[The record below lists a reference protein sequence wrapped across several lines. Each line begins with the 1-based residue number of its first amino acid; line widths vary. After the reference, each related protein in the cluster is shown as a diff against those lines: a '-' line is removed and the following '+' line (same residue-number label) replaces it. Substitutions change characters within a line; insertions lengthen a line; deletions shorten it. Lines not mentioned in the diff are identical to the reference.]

1 MLSGIP
7 TNWQDFAPQPE
18 KNGVAKMAVL
28 DHGYVRMEDSMGN
41 DLTTV
46 NAAKVSFDRRSDTF
60 KERDQK
66 LTNFLWKNGH
76 TSPFRHSVMTFEV
89 YAPMFVKNQWWKY
102 VVGSMHDPM
111 QAWNESSRRYVT
123 EEPEFYIPKWRK
135 APENK
140 KQGSDGFIDGVHH
153 HSIGPITNEQYLDA
167 MMLHTI
173 EDGVGRYEE
182 AMAMGVAPEQARAF
196 LPAYAMYVRWWWTC
210 SLQGALHLIEQRS
223 APDAQ
228 WEFQQYASTLKYM
241 VQLKFPVAVS
251 ALLGE

>member
-1 MLSGIP
+1 MI
-7 TNWQDFAPQPE
+7 E
-18 KNGVAKMAVL
+18 KNGVERMGVL
-28 DHGYVRMEDSMGN
+28 DHGYVRMEDAMGN

-46 NAAKVSFDRRSDTF
+46 NAAKVSFDKRSEEFKPRDEKLITF
-60 KERDQK
+60 LGE
-66 LTNFLWKNGH
+66 NNH

-123 EEPEFYIPKWRK
+123 EEPVFYIPQWRK

-140 KQGSDGFIDGVHH
+140 KQGSGEALHYASQLATTMDESMWTVIKTGV
-153 HSIGPITNEQYLDA
+153 DA
-167 MMLHTI
+167 
-173 EDGVGRYEE
+173 YEG
-182 AMAMGVAPEQARAF
+182 AIARGIAPEQARCF

-210 SLQGALHLIEQRS
+210 SLQGALHLIEQRT

-228 WEFQQYASTLKYM
+228 WEFQEYARVVEYM
-241 VQLKFPVAVS
+241 VQLKFPVATS
-251 ALLGE
+251 ALLGR